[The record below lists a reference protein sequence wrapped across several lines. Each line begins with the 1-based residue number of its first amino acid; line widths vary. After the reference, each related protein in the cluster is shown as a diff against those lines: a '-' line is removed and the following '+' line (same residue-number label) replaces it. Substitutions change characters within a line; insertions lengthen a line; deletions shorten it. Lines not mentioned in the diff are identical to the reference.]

1 MTVQNG
7 ELVRRFPSSRL
18 EVRRRSERHQKAIQ
32 RSRGAALCRAW
43 AVAALVLCAA
53 GCSLVSI
60 KSPEKPLSTR
70 DLNARIL
77 TREYSHRFVT
87 AVAECADDIAA
98 TDPSTKIQADALR
111 WKISAATESTRAA
124 TQMAPMMSWLDTWAL
139 ASQMRAFLAPG
150 GRGSTLFG
158 AHQSSAF
165 AVAEQLDAGALDLA
179 QRVVEPGQFARYR
192 AFVETYTREH
202 PLENLDFVRPSVVEL
217 WIKSTGSEVKLVD
230 SLGTLSEAMADASD
244 RVKISTDAIAEQS
257 MWRTE
262 LALRQSGYSATDI
275 RDALKQLDDRLSKVS
290 AAAQNSP
297 QLVHDAVDQVRQS
310 VLQVLDRVDAA
321 SATVLKGIMVQ
332 REALFADVRTE
343 RAAMMVAADEQ
354 RRAIVSDATRLAEQ
368 IVKQSGEE
376 ARRLVRQMLIFLI
389 LLALVVL
396 GIPFAAGYAAGRARR
411 DRHRPE

>member
-7 ELVRRFPSSRL
+7 RQRATDGSAGL
-18 EVRRRSERHQKAIQ
+18 EVRRSVPHRTATERHIGT
-32 RSRGAALCRAW
+32 RLPRPF
-43 AVAALVLCAA
+43 AVAAALLCLA

-60 KSPEKPLSTR
+60 KSPEKPLSSR

-87 AVAECADDIAA
+87 AVTECADDIAA
-98 TDPSTKIQADALR
+98 HDTSARIQADALR
-111 WKISAATESTRAA
+111 WKISAAAESTRAA

-139 ASQMRAFLAPG
+139 ATQMHAFLAAG

-158 AHQSSAF
+158 VHQGSAV
-165 AVAEQLDAGALDLA
+165 AVAEELDAGAEDLA
-179 QRVVEPGQFARYR
+179 RRVVDPREFDRYQQF
-192 AFVETYTREH
+192 VDTYAREH
-202 PLENLDFVRPSVVEL
+202 PLNDLDFVRPSVVEL

-230 SLGTLSEAMADASD
+230 SLGTIPEAMADASD
-244 RVKISTDAIAEQS
+244 RVKISTDALANQS

-262 LALRQSGYSATDI
+262 LALRESGYSANDI
-275 RDALKQLDDRLSKVS
+275 RVALKQLDDRLSKVS

-297 QLVHDAVDQVRQS
+297 QLVHDAVNQVRES

-321 SATVLKGIMVQ
+321 SASVLKGVMVQ

-343 RAAMMVAADEQ
+343 RAAMMEAADVQ
-354 RRAIVSDATRLAEQ
+354 RRAIVKDATRLADQ
-368 IVKQSGEE
+368 IVTESGAE
-376 ARRLVRQMLIFLI
+376 ARRLAREVLI
-389 LLALVVL
+389 LLIVLALVVL

-411 DRHRPE
+411 DRHSE